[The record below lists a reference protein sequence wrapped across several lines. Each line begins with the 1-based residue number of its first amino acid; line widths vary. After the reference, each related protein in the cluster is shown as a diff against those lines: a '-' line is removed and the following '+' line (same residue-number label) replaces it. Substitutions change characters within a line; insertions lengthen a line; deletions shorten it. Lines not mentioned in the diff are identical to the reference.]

1 MKTSVVLSAYN
12 GEKYIFEQ
20 LESIRTQTVPV
31 NEVLI
36 FDDCSS
42 DETSK
47 ICSNFIKIHGLSNWK
62 FVINTS
68 NKGFKRN
75 FLDGFKKA
83 TGDIIFIVD
92 QDDKWR
98 ANRVENTIIFFEEHP
113 EAYSLCCGFSRFFD
127 NKVLCEHVK
136 VPHRKTNGLKKYH

>member
-62 FVINTS
+62 FVINTIPVFTTDYYS
-68 NKGFKRN
+68 
-75 FLDGFKKA
+75 
-83 TGDIIFIVD
+83 IFY
-92 QDDKWR
+92 R
-98 ANRVENTIIFFEEHP
+98 
-113 EAYSLCCGFSRFFD
+113 
-127 NKVLCEHVK
+127 
-136 VPHRKTNGLKKYH
+136 

>member
-68 NKGFKRN
+68 NKGFTVQNMMKQLEEPTLFR
-75 FLDGFKKA
+75 
-83 TGDIIFIVD
+83 
-92 QDDKWR
+92 R
-98 ANRVENTIIFFEEHP
+98 TISQLWQSHLTIR
-113 EAYSLCCGFSRFFD
+113 S
-127 NKVLCEHVK
+127 
-136 VPHRKTNGLKKYH
+136 